1 MHVGYRV
8 IQWATGML
16 GTEAAIGIIGRPDL
30 ELVGAWVH
38 TADKDGRDVGELC
51 GLGPLGVRATTDKD
65 ALLAL
70 PADCVS
76 YMRNRAWGDNPRAVL
91 DEMLGIL
98 RAGKNV
104 VSSTWPMLVY
114 PKGVSDEVDDLLDA
128 ACRDGGT
135 SFYTGGIDP
144 GYGSAGLALSAL
156 NIAREV
162 SSVHTYE
169 IQNQAHWAHAD
180 FGRYYGFGGT
190 DRSSIPI
197 LQPGATTRYHE
208 STIRLLADAIG
219 VEIEELVETNRVT
232 YAEES
237 FEFSMGS
244 VAAGTIC
251 GIAYQVQGRIGGEA
265 VVTVEHVIKIRDQ
278 DFPEL
283 AFAGDGYRVEICGEP
298 DLRLD
303 MAFSSA
309 TGNPL
314 HAVHAACAMAL
325 VNAIPQVCEADP
337 GVLTLMDLT
346 PYPSTNVVLSSS

>member
-1 MHVGYRV
+1 VAYRV

-30 ELVGAWVH
+30 ELVGTWAH
-38 TADKDGRDVGELC
+38 SPDKAGRDVGELC
-51 GLGPLGVRATTDKD
+51 GLAPIGVEATSDKRS
-65 ALLAL
+65 LLAME
-70 PADCVS
+70 ADCVS
-76 YMRNRAWGDNPRAVL
+76 YMRNRDWGDHPETVL

-98 RAGKNV
+98 RSGKNV
-104 VSSTWPMLVY
+104 ISSTWPMLVY
-114 PKGVSDEVDDLLDA
+114 PQGVSEDVFERLQA
-128 ACRDGGT
+128 ACLEGGT

-144 GYGSAGLALSAL
+144 GYGSSGLALSAL

-162 SSVHTYE
+162 RSVHTYE

-190 DRSSIPI
+190 DRSTIPI
-197 LQPGATTRYHE
+197 LAPGATTRYHE

-219 VEIEELVETNRVT
+219 VRIEDIVETNRVT
-232 YAEES
+232 LADES

-244 VAAGTIC
+244 VEAGTIC
-251 GIAYQVQGRIGGEA
+251 GIAYQVQGRINGEP

-283 AFAGDGYRVEICGEP
+283 AFAGDGYRVVVSGEP
-298 DLRLD
+298 DLTLD
-303 MAFSSA
+303 MAFSSK

-314 HAVHAACAMAL
+314 HAVHVSCAMAL
-325 VNAIPQVCEADP
+325 VNAIPQVCDAEP
-337 GVLTLMDLT
+337 GVLTVLDLK
-346 PYPSTNVVLSSS
+346 PYPSTNVVLA